1 MSVFWQVLEGGAD
14 VAAVALVT
22 LTTVGWL
29 VVGHI

>member
-1 MSVFWQVLEGGAD
+1 MRGFWEVLEGVAD

-22 LTTVGWL
+22 LITVGWL

>member
-1 MSVFWQVLEGGAD
+1 MDRFWEVLEGVAD
-14 VAAVALVT
+14 VAVIALVT